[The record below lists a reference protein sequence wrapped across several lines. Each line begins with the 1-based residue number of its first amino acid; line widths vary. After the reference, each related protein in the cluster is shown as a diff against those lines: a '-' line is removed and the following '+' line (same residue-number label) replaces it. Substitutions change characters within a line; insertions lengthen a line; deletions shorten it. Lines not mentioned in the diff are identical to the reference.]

1 MSFLKKVFGGG
12 EGGGGDDKPLA
23 EADYKGCHIEV
34 TPQKDGGQ
42 YRLCGRITKE
52 IGGETKAHTLIRADL
67 FQSLDDVSD
76 ATIRKAQ
83 QVIDEQG
90 EALFK

>member
-1 MSFLKKVFGGG
+1 MSFLKKLFGGG

-52 IGGETKAHTLIRADL
+52 IGGETKSHTLIRADL
-67 FQSLDDVSD
+67 FPSRDEAV
-76 ATIRKAQ
+76 THTFRKAKL
-83 QVIDEQG
+83 VISEQG
-90 EALFK
+90 DGLFR